1 MMRPRKALR
10 WLVQLS
16 VAWLLVVP
24 TVALASPYT
33 QPTQILKETFESTST
48 AYVIVPHTG
57 QIPSPASWAP
67 ITKRFKSGPR
77 GLWCAGSLASAVSAM
92 KYPANTTTW
101 AEFSLSQFADYYQPR
116 VDFAYTMP
124 TLGAKD
130 GNSFSVSQLRSG
142 SPAQFVTENWPKT
155 ALNGWTTGTVDL
167 SAGTQPLSRSAGS
180 VVFKFIDIDD
190 TNLSPQQGEG
200 TTIDDVIFSGWKY
213 GPPRN
218 LASSVGTSAI
228 RLGWTRP
235 WRSTAQT
242 STEERPITYRVWR
255 APGGTTTW
263 TELTDPDRLTAD
275 PASMTL
281 STPIIGEGVSYRY
294 SVQAWDTGD
303 GIGNG
308 QASLTTA
315 TVPAVPP
322 GVTLVSPA
330 QNFMLS
336 TAPILI
342 SGGASDT
349 GTGVNNVQVRIRRAD
364 GKCLTTLGT
373 WSISDVWLPTTSTN
387 GYATWSRTWTP
398 DAETLALGQIVTI
411 TAKSFDGAGMSATSG
426 GVASTVPM
434 SASVSMAGGAPFTT
448 QRVVSAAISA
458 AGATPTK
465 MRWSVDGAA
474 PSGWVNYATT
484 QSVDLGAGDGTK
496 TVTFELSADGG
507 ASVAAV
513 ASDSIVVH
521 TSVPQ
526 VVLVTPVDGFALT
539 SGAVAIDASA
549 TDAGG
554 SIQSVQVRVRR
565 SSGTSWDGSSWVAAD
580 TWLPA
585 SFNAATSTWDCQ
597 WTPDATVISAGE
609 IVSVVARA
617 VDGAG
622 LVGTSPAASSATP
635 LAASLSLD
643 GGAVV
648 STDLDVLASIVAT
661 GSPTSMRWRVNG
673 GSYGAPQAF
682 ASSISVS
689 LPAGD
694 GTKTVEFELTG
705 PGGVVTASDTIVV
718 HTSLP
723 GVSVSTP
730 VGGFSL
736 KSGTTHIT
744 GTATDAGGSISAV
757 DVLIRRADGLCWNGS
772 GWVVAETW
780 LAASTA
786 NAYAAWSYDWTPA
799 AGDIAAG
806 KIVTVSARA
815 FDEYGLSSTT
825 AGVSSA
831 VPVSASIALA
841 GGAPFSGSAT
851 IPVAISAVGATHM
864 RHSVDGGPAS
874 SWVAFSSAS
883 TVTVS
888 PADGVK
894 TVTLEFSS
902 DGGATAAAT
911 ASDDIVL
918 DGSAPAVVIT
928 APTAQFLTTATP
940 VIQGTAGDAVSGVSG
955 VKVRIQSNGE
965 YFNGLAWQPEVFDL
979 AATSDDGFA
988 TWSVLT
994 VPSGPAFPWLPMTV
1008 QATALDAVG
1017 NSAASGSIVS
1027 NDPLDPAALSVAV
1040 SRTTVPYAGSASV
1053 TGTLTV
1059 LSGASAVG
1067 RAVDLQY
1074 LSGSTWTRLASGTTT
1089 ASGRV
1094 TFSTVKPASKTTYR
1108 LVCTA
1113 SGLQQVAS
1121 GGVSVTPGVS
1131 LSVPTKPSVA
1141 YRNRAFTSV
1150 VTIKPRHTVG
1160 TYPVNIQCYRLES
1173 GRWVLRKTVKAK
1185 ATYSSTTYTRC
1196 SGAVALPY
1204 TGTWKIR
1211 AVAVA
1216 DSAHAATTGTFSTS
1230 FSVR

>member
-1 MMRPRKALR
+1 MMCSRKALR
-10 WLVQLS
+10 RLVQLS

-24 TVALASPYT
+24 SVALASPYT
-33 QPTQILKETFESTST
+33 QPVEIFRETFETTST
-48 AYVIVPHTG
+48 AYTVSAI
-57 QIPSPASWAP
+57 QSSSPANWER
-67 ITKRFKSGPR
+67 ITKRFKNGTR
-77 GLWCAGSLASAVSAM
+77 GLWCAGTLASAVTAM
-92 KYPANTTTW
+92 KYPAKTSTW
-101 AEFSLSQFADYYQPR
+101 AQFDLPQFADYYQPR

-124 TLGAKD
+124 TLGAND
-130 GNSFSVSQLRSG
+130 AESFVVAWRQSSSG
-142 SPAQFVTENWPKT
+142 TNNMFNRTPWPKT
-155 ALNGWTTGTVDL
+155 GASAWVTGTADLTTGTQ
-167 SAGTQPLSRSAGS
+167 SLSRSSGRIA
-180 VVFKFIDIDD
+180 FKFIDIDD

-213 GPPRN
+213 GSPRN

-228 RLGWTRP
+228 RLDWTRP

-263 TELTDPDRLTAD
+263 TELTDPNRLTAD

-303 GIGNG
+303 GQGLG

-322 GVTLVSPA
+322 GVTLISPA

-349 GTGVNNVQVRIRRAD
+349 GTGVNNVQVRVRRAD

-373 WSISDVWLPTTSTN
+373 WSTSDVWLPTTSSD

-411 TAKSFDGAGMSATSG
+411 TAKSFDGAGMSATTG

-434 SASVSMAGGAPFTT
+434 SASVSLAGGAPFTT

-474 PSGWVNYATT
+474 PSGWVSYATS

-507 ASVAAV
+507 TSVAAV

-526 VVLVTPVDGFALT
+526 VVLVTPADGFALT

-585 SFNAATSTWDCQ
+585 SFNAATSTWNCA
-597 WTPDATVISAGE
+597 WTPDATVIAAGE

-643 GGAVV
+643 GGAAV

-673 GSYGAPQAF
+673 GSYGAPQPF
-682 ASSISVS
+682 ASSVSVA

-705 PGGVVTASDTIVV
+705 PGGVVTASDTIMV
-718 HTSLP
+718 HTSVP
-723 GVSVSTP
+723 AVSVSTP
-730 VGGFSL
+730 PGGFAL

-772 GWVVAETW
+772 GWVVTETW

-786 NAYAAWSYDWTPA
+786 NGYAAWSYDWTPA

-815 FDEYGLSSTT
+815 FDAYGLSSTT
-825 AGVSSA
+825 TGVSSA

-864 RHSVDGGPAS
+864 RHSADGGPMS

-883 TVTVS
+883 TVTVT

-894 TVTLEFSS
+894 TVTFEFSS
-902 DGGATAAAT
+902 DGGTTVAAT
-911 ASDDIVL
+911 ASDDIVV
-918 DGSAPAVVIT
+918 DGSIPVVAIT
-928 APTAQFLTTATP
+928 APQAQFLTTATP
-940 VIQGTAGDAVSGVSG
+940 VIQGTATDTVSGVSG
-955 VKVRIQSNGE
+955 VKVRISSNGE
-965 YFNGLAWQPEVFDL
+965 YFNGIAWQPEAFDL
-979 AATSDDGFA
+979 TATSDDGFA
-988 TWSVLT
+988 TWRVLT
-994 VPSGPAFPWLPMTV
+994 VPSGPALPWLPMTV
-1008 QATALDAVG
+1008 QATAVDAVG
-1017 NSAASGSIVS
+1017 NSAVSGSVVS

-1040 SRTTVPYAGSASV
+1040 SRTTVLYAGSASV

-1074 LSGSTWTRLASGTTT
+1074 LSGTTWTRLASATTT

-1094 TFSTVKPASKTTYR
+1094 TFTVKPASKTSYR
-1108 LVCTA
+1108 LVCVA
-1113 SGLQQVAS
+1113 PGLQQVAS
-1121 GGVSVTPGVS
+1121 GIVAVTPGVS
-1131 LSVPTKPSVA
+1131 VTVPTKPSVA

-1150 VTIKPRHTVG
+1150 VTLKPRHTVG

-1173 GRWVLRKTVKAK
+1173 GKWVLRKTVKAK

-1204 TGTWKIR
+1204 TGTWKVR

-1216 DSAHAATTGTFSTS
+1216 DSAHAATTGTFSAN